1 MTASGWPRVDLL
13 ARMALA
19 QLGLVV
25 HPRRDIA
32 GALDSIA
39 AWASKNDVAIGQ
51 VRIPGQARRVGEA
64 VDVESCDLL
73 VAVGGD
79 GTTLAALHAAAPVS
93 LPVLGVA
100 CGSVGVLTSV
110 HAVDLVTGLDQVAA
124 GSWIRRALPGL
135 EVATVA
141 DQVGVAVNGFAVI
154 RNGMGQVIA
163 AITVD
168 GELYARWP
176 ATAWWWPAS
185 WVPAP
190 TRWRRGPHP
199 GAGGSGHGR
208 HAAGPP
214 RRSRSAAGRR
224 ARKPRRTIGRAGVGG
239 IRCELDGQERGTPAA
254 EINVSLRSDYT
265 TLVELHDQESMLT
278 GLRRQRAGR
287 RQPAHPGSRRPG
299 WHLPAL
305 SARRYC
311 TVDVCPACPPGD
323 GRALSS
329 ST

>member
-1 MTASGWPRVDLL
+1 
-13 ARMALA
+13 MALA

-39 AWASKNDVAIGQ
+39 DWASTNGVAIGQ
-51 VRIPGQARRVGEA
+51 VRIPGQARQVGEP

-100 CGSVGVLTSV
+100 CGSVGVLTSM
-110 HAVDLVTGLDQVAA
+110 HADGLVAGLDQVAA

-141 DQVGVAVNGFAVI
+141 DQVGVAINDFAVI

-168 GELYARWP
+168 GELYARM
-176 ATAWWWPAS
+176 AGDGVVVAS
-185 WVPAP
+185 QLGSSAY
-190 TRWRRGPHP
+190 TMA
-199 GAGGSGHGR
+199 AGGPILAPAAQGMVVTPLAAHGGV
-208 HAAGPP
+208 APPLVVGPE
-214 RRSRSAAGRR
+214 SRVGLSVEPGF
-224 ARKPRRTIGRAGVGG
+224 GG
-239 IRCELDGQERGTPAA
+239 IRCELDGQEQGTPAA
-254 EINVSLRSDYT
+254 EMTVSLRPDYA

-278 GLRRQRAGR
+278 GLRRRGLVVDSPRILARDARAGDPHWR
-287 RQPAHPGSRRPG
+287 
-299 WHLPAL
+299 
-305 SARRYC
+305 
-311 TVDVCPACPPGD
+311 
-323 GRALSS
+323 
-329 ST
+329 